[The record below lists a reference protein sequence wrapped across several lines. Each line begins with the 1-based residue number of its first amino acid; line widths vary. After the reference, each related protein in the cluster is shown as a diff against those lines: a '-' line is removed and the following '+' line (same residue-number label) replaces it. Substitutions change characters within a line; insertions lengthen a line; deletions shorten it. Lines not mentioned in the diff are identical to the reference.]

1 MWRSHGFPKKVIYK
15 CYDFLMFLYTGYGYI
30 VTLPELPGSMRITSV
45 YMGIL
50 KKNVGCFPFSPGV
63 SAMFLVFIPTHLPPG
78 LCLAH
83 HLVVS
88 RCHPSV
94 ASLFGACSGGAASV
108 GDARVDGC
116 EKL

>member
-1 MWRSHGFPKKVIYK
+1 MG
-15 CYDFLMFLYTGYGYI
+15 
-30 VTLPELPGSMRITSV
+30 ITSV

-50 KKNVGCFPFSPGV
+50 KKIVGCFPFSPGV
-63 SAMFLVFIPTHLPPG
+63 SAMFLVFIPTHLPPDPPG

-94 ASLFGACSGGAASV
+94 AALFGACSGGTASV
-108 GDARVDGC
+108 GDARLDGC
-116 EKL
+116 EKRLEMCSVECAMQCVCIYISERQFIIKRI